1 MFINKEFNSS
11 EIVHQWLDSKL
22 IVAIIIVQEGSE
34 RDDWIELID
43 FKVENREGK

>member
-34 RDDWIELID
+34 RDD
-43 FKVENREGK
+43 